1 MQLEVKGFV
10 EEVSLRSFLGDSS
23 YGALQSS
30 DGRAFQRVGGCHTE
44 GSVPKGL
51 ETGTRDRKQSHDRG
65 LHVWVQQARQVSE
78 GFVSRKKDFVNNVWF
93 YWKPVEIYEGGGVP
107 RA

>member
-65 LHVWVQQARQVSE
+65 LHVWVQQARQGSE
-78 GFVSRKKDFVNNVWF
+78 GFVSRKKDFVNNV
-93 YWKPVEIYEGGGVP
+93 
-107 RA
+107 